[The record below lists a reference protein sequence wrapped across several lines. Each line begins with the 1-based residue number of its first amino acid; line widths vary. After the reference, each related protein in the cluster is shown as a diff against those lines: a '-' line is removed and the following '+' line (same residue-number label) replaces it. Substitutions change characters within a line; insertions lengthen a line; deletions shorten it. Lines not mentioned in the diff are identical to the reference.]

1 MKSYLD
7 EAMLN
12 ILRAFGLYLH
22 IGLDVFSFCREA
34 WGINKISLGMRSP
47 VPEIVS
53 EKSKT
58 SDIERRR

>member
-34 WGINKISLGMRSP
+34 WGINKISSRIGH
-47 VPEIVS
+47 EI
-53 EKSKT
+53 T
-58 SDIERRR
+58 CP